1 MTEETYGFARVVAAH
16 VERHVS
22 RELTRVASIRR
33 QAQAML
39 RRADE
44 AEAKVEWYRRE
55 AAAGLTLGGSH
66 ARAQVLHDPA
76 SGCWGAVEPLAPDL
90 PTQAREALA
99 EIDAWVERSRATTC
113 RPETLK
119 EIRAHLL
126 MIRRHLE
133 RARVDLAARL
143 WASPVAEVAS
153 LSVDPIL
160 AASIGKRVERI
171 GRIGSTDLGRSGDTR
186 RWFAARLHAAIAAAI
201 GDRPADIVF
210 VEWQGAASERPRST
224 PSRLAGLP
232 GDMLGVLG
240 RGRSRSTPWGATLSA
255 PTSLEATVAGE
266 KILRAVFPTLLRI
279 QADILREQ
287 LAPEPAR
294 RALQERA
301 DAALDATCARLALKR
316 AYMQV
321 AAVLVRGSDDSKMG
335 VELRFDPA
343 PDADRELLQ
352 SVVRELTATI
362 AADRQRAE
370 ETQP

>member
-1 MTEETYGFARVVAAH
+1 MTEEMLKLEIGRFVGSRIATRIARAQ
-16 VERHVS
+16 S
-22 RELTRVASIRR
+22 MRR

-39 RRADE
+39 KRADE
-44 AEAKVEWYRRE
+44 EDAKTEWYRRE

-90 PTQAREALA
+90 PTQTREALA
-99 EIDAWVERSRATTC
+99 EIDAWIERSRATTC

-186 RWFAARLHAAIAAAI
+186 RWFAARLHVAIAAAI
-201 GDRPADIVF
+201 GDRSADLAF

-266 KILRAVFPTLLRI
+266 KILRAVFPVLLQI
-279 QADILREQ
+279 QDEILRER
-287 LAPEPAR
+287 LAPDPAR

-301 DAALDATCARLALKR
+301 DEALDAACARLALKR

-321 AAVLVRGSDDSKMG
+321 RAALVRGPDDDKMG

-352 SVVRELTATI
+352 SVVRELAATV

-370 ETQP
+370 ETEP